1 MMKRPI
7 DGYISY
13 ALAAA
18 HREVHNSLA
27 TRLKAFG
34 LQIEA
39 WRVLEILDVFP
50 AVTMSDLATK
60 VLMNP
65 PTLTKL
71 VDRMV
76 SDGLVHRQIGR
87 QDQRQVNLVLTDL
100 GKKRM
105 AQIREEVQDQDDAIL
120 DAIGEDNAEFLFDL
134 LRRLS
139 PPADAKVS

>member
-1 MMKRPI
+1 MSNNSLNDHLSHLLSQANKHLSRQLNADGVSLDQWRVMKLLSD
-7 DGYISY
+7 DGGQPMGHLAD
-13 ALAAA
+13 ALA
-18 HREVHNSLA
+18 L
-27 TRLKAFG
+27 G
-34 LQIEA
+34 L
-39 WRVLEILDVFP
+39 
-50 AVTMSDLATK
+50 
-60 VLMNP
+60 
-65 PTLTKL
+65 PTVSKL

-139 PPADAKVS
+139 PPADAKMS